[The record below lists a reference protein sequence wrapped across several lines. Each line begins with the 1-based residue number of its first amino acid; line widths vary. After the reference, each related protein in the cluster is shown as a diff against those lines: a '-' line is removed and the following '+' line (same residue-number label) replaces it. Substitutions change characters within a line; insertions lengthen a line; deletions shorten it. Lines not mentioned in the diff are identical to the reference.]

1 MFAAEAHIKYNN
13 ACVSLMSIDR
23 GHLEYKQPLSMF
35 SGPTH
40 YKILVEVFRG
50 MCCCICLTISVDPDN

>member
-23 GHLEYKQPLSMF
+23 GHLEYKQPLSILISSYPLQNSCRSFQRHVLLHMF
-35 SGPTH
+35 DH
-40 YKILVEVFRG
+40 KR
-50 MCCCICLTISVDPDN
+50 